1 MGFDWEEERR
11 IIFEER
17 GLKLGE
23 LEKKRREKKECTD
36 LESEG
41 GEIDRRE
48 RWRRII
54 DSKYNK

>member
-1 MGFDWEEERR
+1 MGSDWEEERR

-17 GLKLGE
+17 GLKVEE
-23 LEKKRREKKECTD
+23 LKRKRRERKKSTD
-36 LESEG
+36 LVSEG